1 MSEVPEATIPLC
13 FTTNQWRSRF
23 KVSQIGSCVAERI
36 RRLPRKARAIEVLN
50 PVCPLLRSASMPM
63 RKLYGGGLRTAVH
76 QAHVT
81 CGDPSGR
88 RRSSYLQPMHHR
100 KRKNPDALTGLFAGL
115 FVLALVIGVI
125 AQLHLGVL
133 ESFPR

>member
-1 MSEVPEATIPLC
+1 
-13 FTTNQWRSRF
+13 
-23 KVSQIGSCVAERI
+23 VAERI

-50 PVCPLLRSASMPM
+50 PVSPLLRSTSMPM
-63 RKLYGGGLRTAVH
+63 RKPYGARGGGGLRTAVH

-88 RRSSYLQPMHHR
+88 RRYSYLQPMHHR
-100 KRKNPDALTGLFAGL
+100 KRKNTDVLTGLFAGL

-125 AQLHLGVL
+125 AQLH
-133 ESFPR
+133 